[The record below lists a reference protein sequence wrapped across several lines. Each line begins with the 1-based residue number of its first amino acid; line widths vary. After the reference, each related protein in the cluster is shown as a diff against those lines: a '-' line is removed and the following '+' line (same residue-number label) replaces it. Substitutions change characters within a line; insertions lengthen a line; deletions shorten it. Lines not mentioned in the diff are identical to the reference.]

1 MVQTRPRGECPPLL
15 KANRAKWTNRW
26 HRILDGHAR
35 GDWATPLAKKLLREA
50 VLGLTHGKCA
60 FCEGRLEVTTWAE
73 IEHYHPKTRY
83 PKHAFLW
90 TNLFPACAICNQRK
104 GEQDHRGALLKPDD
118 EDPERY
124 FWVHPDNGRLDPS
137 PGLSAEDAV
146 RATETIRLCDLQRP
160 VLRRQRAQLMK
171 RLSRFLAGGDPG
183 EGDEEIGEYLDPGHE
198 YKLVIR
204 HVFEQKG
211 YLELAQ
217 EDRRRFQE

>member
-15 KANRAKWTNRW
+15 KSKGAKWTKRW

-35 GDWATPLAKKLLREA
+35 GDWATPGAKKLLREA

-90 TNLFPACAICNQRK
+90 TNLFPACAICNLRK
-104 GEQDHRGALLKPDD
+104 GEQDHQGALLKPDE

-124 FWVHPDNGRLDPS
+124 FWVHPDNGRLDPV
-137 PGLSAEDAV
+137 PGLSPVEEA
-146 RATETIRLCDLQRP
+146 RAAETIRICDLQRDA
-160 VLRRQRAQLMK
+160 LRAERSDLVR
-171 RLSRFLAGGDPG
+171 RLSRCLARGGDS
-183 EGDEEIGEYLDPGHE
+183 EDLAEFLDPRSA
-198 YKLVIR
+198 YKFVVR
-204 HVFEQKG
+204 HVFDRYG
-211 YLELAQ
+211 CSRLADL
-217 EDRRRFQE
+217 DRHLFRK

>member
-15 KANRAKWTNRW
+15 KAKGVLWATRW
-26 HRILDGHAR
+26 RLAGAQNIRGH
-35 GDWATPLAKKLLREA
+35 WATPQAKK
-50 VLGLTHGKCA
+50 VLKKALGALTHGKCA
-60 FCEGRLEVTTWAE
+60 FCERLLGGQSQLE
-73 IEHYHPKTRY
+73 IDHYHPKSLY
-83 PKHAFLW
+83 PGRAFEW
-90 TNLFPACAICNQRK
+90 TNLFPACSICNRSK
-104 GEQDHRGALLKPDD
+104 GDHDHGGSLLKPDE
-118 EDPERY
+118 EDPERH

-137 PGLSAEDAV
+137 PGLSPEDAV

-183 EGDEEIGEYLDPGHE
+183 EGDEEIGGYLDPGHE

-211 YLELAQ
+211 YPELAQ
-217 EDRRRFQE
+217 EDRRRFQA